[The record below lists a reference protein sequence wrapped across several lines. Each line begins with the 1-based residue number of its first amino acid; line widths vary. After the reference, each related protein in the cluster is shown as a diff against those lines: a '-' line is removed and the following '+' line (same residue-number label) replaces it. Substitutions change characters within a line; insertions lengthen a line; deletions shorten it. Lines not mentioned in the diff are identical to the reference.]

1 MRGLV
6 VSLIVFLAATAAPA
20 LAAPQTPI
28 LFDAGLRCPGTKT
41 GVNMSS
47 CKNPKYNARIY
58 EIKKIG
64 FPEIAITNGAAD
76 DTHPV
81 WSPNHKRIAFYRAPQ
96 ATGTVSTFIPAG
108 SALWLMNADG
118 SGQKK
123 VSTSVTPSGSGSPS
137 WSSDGT
143 HLIFP
148 GKSPDRKTSDI
159 YAVKTDGTGL
169 TDLTSNPD
177 NARSDY
183 PSASPDGGQ
192 ILFRHLFLPTGS
204 PTTWTMKPD
213 GKSPKSLLLGGIMYA
228 WRPDSARFAYVAND
242 NHGRLEI
249 FVANANGTGT
259 SQITTAS
266 QYSEPSWSPDG
277 TQLVLV
283 RANQIT
289 RVNADGSGIKQ
300 LTKKNPAD
308 FFENPSW

>member
-123 VSTSVTPSGSGSPS
+123 VEAAVAPSASGSPS

-143 HLIFP
+143 HSLYEFVPLPQGMTYQQIAAFTDAIE
-148 GKSPDRKTSDI
+148 KIERRRQ
-159 YAVKTDGTGL
+159 AVEL
-169 TDLTSNPD
+169 
-177 NARSDY
+177 
-183 PSASPDGGQ
+183 
-192 ILFRHLFLPTGS
+192 
-204 PTTWTMKPD
+204 
-213 GKSPKSLLLGGIMYA
+213 
-228 WRPDSARFAYVAND
+228 RP
-242 NHGRLEI
+242 
-249 FVANANGTGT
+249 
-259 SQITTAS
+259 
-266 QYSEPSWSPDG
+266 P
-277 TQLVLV
+277 LV
-283 RANQIT
+283 
-289 RVNADGSGIKQ
+289 
-300 LTKKNPAD
+300 
-308 FFENPSW
+308 